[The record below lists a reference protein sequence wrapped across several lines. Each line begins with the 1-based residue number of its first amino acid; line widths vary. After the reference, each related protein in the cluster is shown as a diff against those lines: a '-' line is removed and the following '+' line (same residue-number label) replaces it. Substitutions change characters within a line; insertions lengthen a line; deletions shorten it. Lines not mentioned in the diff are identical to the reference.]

1 MSSLSDLLVRAKT
14 GDRVALSKLIS
25 VLERQDTNAEEIMKA
40 INTSSSPYIVSFVGP
55 PGAGKSTLI
64 ASVSS
69 MISSTSGEKI
79 AIISI
84 DPSSPLYG
92 GAILGNRIRMLGAI
106 SDNVYMRSFSSGSM
120 IGGLSRSVFS
130 VVKLLGYCGYTTV
143 LLEGV
148 GAGQLDYK
156 PLIYSHTRVVVLTP
170 LSGDLVQMIKSGVME
185 LGDIYVINKADQPG
199 GDVLKALLEEAI
211 RARMSVE
218 ASEKMWK
225 PAVILTIALK
235 GVGINELAQYI
246 KKHREY
252 LLQTGLLTERD
263 KAMRELELKELAI
276 ASISDALAKVMSED
290 WEAREIVN
298 KYIEGKILLTEAVST
313 IIKKVFSRWC

>member
-1 MSSLSDLLVRAKT
+1 MYQLDDLLVRARA

-25 VLERQDTNAEEIMKA
+25 ILEMQDDRAGEIMKA
-40 INTSSSPYIVSFVGP
+40 VYSAGTPYVISFVGP

-69 MISSTSGEKI
+69 TMSSTSGERI

-84 DPSSPLYG
+84 DPTSPLYG

-106 SDNVYMRSFSSGSM
+106 GDNIYMRSFSSGSM
-120 IGGLSRSVFS
+120 IGGLSKSVFS
-130 VVKLLGYCGYTTV
+130 VVKLLGYCGYGIV

-170 LSGDLVQMIKSGVME
+170 LSGDLIQMIKSGVME

-199 GDVLKALLEEAI
+199 AEVLRSLLEEAI

-218 ASEKMWK
+218 AGEKMWK
-225 PAVILTIALK
+225 PAVVLTTALK
-235 GVGINELAQYI
+235 GVGVNELVQHI
-246 KKHREY
+246 RRHREH
-252 LLQTGLLTERD
+252 LLQTGLLAERD
-263 KAMRELELKELAI
+263 RAMKELELRELAI
-276 ASISDALAKVMSED
+276 AYISDAIAKVIGED
-290 WEAREIVN
+290 GEARDAIG
-298 KYIEGKILLTEAVST
+298 KYIEGRIPSNEAISI
-313 IIKKVFSRWC
+313 IIKRLFSRWC